1 MDDFDFEGD
10 LQDQLNTL
18 DTLIAQEEKMW
29 EVQGINP
36 GAITVNVYM
45 LNMKMRMM
53 QKLVEVKLGLSEDEM
68 NLWFKQAVLQQL
80 KDDRKMV
87 TKAQAQQKLQQPGHL
102 PFNGMLGPN
111 GRPL

>member
-1 MDDFDFEGD
+1 MEDFDIDWQEQLDD
-10 LQDQLNTL
+10 LDVK
-18 DTLIAQEEKMW
+18 IAQEEKMW

-36 GAITVNVYM
+36 AQITVNVYM

-53 QKLVEVKLGLSEDEM
+53 QALIASKLEM
-68 NLWFKQAVLQQL
+68 TEEELNVWFKQAVLAQL

-87 TKAQAQQKLQQPGHL
+87 TKAMAQQNLQKPGHL

>member
-1 MDDFDFEGD
+1 MDEEYDYTDD
-10 LQDQLNTL
+10 LAKL
-18 DTLIAQEEKMW
+18 DKMIMQEEKMW

-36 GAITVNVYM
+36 AHITVNVYM

-53 QKLVEVKLGLSEDEM
+53 QKLVADKLGLSEDELNM
-68 NLWFKQAVLQQL
+68 WFKQAVLEQL

-87 TKAQAQQKLQQPGHL
+87 MKAQAQQNIQRPGHL